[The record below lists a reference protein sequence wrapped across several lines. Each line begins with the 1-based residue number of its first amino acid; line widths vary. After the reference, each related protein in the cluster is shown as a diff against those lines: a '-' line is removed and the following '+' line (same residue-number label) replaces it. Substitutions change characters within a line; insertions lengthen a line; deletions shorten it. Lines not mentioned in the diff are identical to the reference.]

1 MNTNCKAY
9 HLDFNQEKL
18 GRLATEYGSGVRFSI
33 LRPEATFIMESL
45 MENVSVEQIEDQFG
59 LEDLWTYYDRA
70 RRVREEQLYEHNAS
84 SSED

>member
-1 MNTNCKAY
+1 MICPVLVNNSG
-9 HLDFNQEKL
+9 LRPSQ
-18 GRLATEYGSGVRFSI
+18 SGVRFSI

-45 MENVSVEQIEDQFG
+45 IENVSVEQIEDQFG
-59 LEDLWTYYDRA
+59 LEDLWTFYDRA